1 MIATTLKIIG
11 IISMTVDHIGYFLFP
26 QKIFFR
32 IIGRFAFP
40 IFVYLIAEGCCY
52 TKNRL
57 RYCSVMFVTACV
69 CFVAEYI
76 AEKSLYQSVFTT
88 FFCAVILIFSLSNA
102 IKATKT
108 AYRVLW
114 SVLTA
119 GLICLYFCA
128 FQLKRIPGFET
139 DYGFFGIMTPVFV
152 YLGRSKVER
161 LVLFTIALFIVSVQF
176 GAIQYF
182 SLADVI
188 ILWFY
193 NGKCGKYSMKWFFYA
208 FYPLHLAVLYL
219 ISQLV
224 L

>member
-1 MIATTLKIIG
+1 MTISVIFCFLKKYFFALSAGLLFRFLYILLLKAAV
-11 IISMTVDHIGYFLFP
+11 TQKIGYD
-26 QKIFFR
+26 
-32 IIGRFAFP
+32 
-40 IFVYLIAEGCCY
+40 IAVLC
-52 TKNRL
+52 
-57 RYCSVMFVTACV
+57 FVTACV

-128 FQLKRIPGFET
+128 FQLKRISGFET